1 MLYTSA
7 RVNMAAS
14 TRMVKTVKHNFT
26 TWSAYDSVV
35 WVEVWGEG
43 EEREGEER
51 EGGRIVVSSVNLP
64 LNSTR
69 ILLEK
74 GMTPFIGNYSK
85 F

>member
-1 MLYTSA
+1 M
-7 RVNMAAS
+7 
-14 TRMVKTVKHNFT
+14 
-26 TWSAYDSVV
+26 
-35 WVEVWGEG
+35 GGGGG

-51 EGGRIVVSSVNLP
+51 EGGRIVVSSVKLP
-64 LNSTR
+64 LNSTH